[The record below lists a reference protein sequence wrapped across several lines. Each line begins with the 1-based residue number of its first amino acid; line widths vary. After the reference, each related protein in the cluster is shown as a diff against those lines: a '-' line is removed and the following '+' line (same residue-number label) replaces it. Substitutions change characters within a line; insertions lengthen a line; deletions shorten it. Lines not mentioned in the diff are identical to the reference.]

1 MNLLYKYHT
10 NNRFIFPQK
19 VWMAYSKEMLNYNN
33 EKLKHDNIRYYPH
46 GLSLVQY
53 YALSYHLPCMGLKD
67 RICLT
72 CQNYATTFTQILLDI
87 KIPGKANQ
95 VVLLKQIHR

>member
-10 NNRFIFPQK
+10 NNRFIFPQN

-46 GLSLVQY
+46 GLSLDSFNLY
-53 YALSYHLPCMGLKD
+53 NIMLSL
-67 RICLT
+67 I
-72 CQNYATTFTQILLDI
+72 TFH
-87 KIPGKANQ
+87 AW
-95 VVLLKQIHR
+95 V

>member
-10 NNRFIFPQK
+10 NNRFIFSQN

-46 GLSLVQY
+46 GLSLDSFNLY
-53 YALSYHLPCMGLKD
+53 NIMLSLIMFH
-67 RICLT
+67 
-72 CQNYATTFTQILLDI
+72 AW
-87 KIPGKANQ
+87 
-95 VVLLKQIHR
+95 V

>member
-10 NNRFIFPQK
+10 NNRFIFPQN

-46 GLSLVQY
+46 GLSLDSFNLYNIMVS
-53 YALSYHLPCMGLKD
+53 L
-67 RICLT
+67 I
-72 CQNYATTFTQILLDI
+72 TFH
-87 KIPGKANQ
+87 AW
-95 VVLLKQIHR
+95 V

>member
-10 NNRFIFPQK
+10 NNRFIFPQN

-46 GLSLVQY
+46 GLSLDSFNLY
-53 YALSYHLPCMGLKD
+53 NIIIMLSL
-67 RICLT
+67 I
-72 CQNYATTFTQILLDI
+72 TFH
-87 KIPGKANQ
+87 AW
-95 VVLLKQIHR
+95 V